1 MIKKGDIVYH
11 TVKGIHGFVLQAP
24 TKDRSHCVIS
34 DLDKE
39 NNIDCLEELDC
50 SRLLELVLEKGEVY
64 HTSKDGFVLQE
75 NPTKK

>member
-1 MIKKGDIVYH
+1 MIKKRDIVYH

-39 NNIDCLEELDC
+39 MIGLHSRMDC
-50 SRLLELVLEKGEVY
+50 SKHDLELVLEKEENI
-64 HTSKDGFVLQE
+64 KDG
-75 NPTKK
+75 

>member
-39 NNIDCLEELDC
+39 IKE
-50 SRLLELVLEKGEVY
+50 G
-64 HTSKDGFVLQE
+64 
-75 NPTKK
+75 